1 MKKQLL
7 IALSTALLSSSLL
20 AAGGGAKLE
29 KAPIDV
35 HDEKSLQN
43 GLRYFM
49 NYCSGCHSLDS
60 SRYNRVAKD
69 AGMSVVPTDDSPE
82 AAALADANAK
92 LMQENIVFTTDKEGK
107 PVNLGSLMHSSIN
120 KEDAANWFGA
130 APPDLSLVGR
140 SRGADWIYTYLKSFY
155 LDPKRPVGVNNTA
168 FPNVG
173 MPHVLWELQG
183 WQTLEEHN
191 DGHGHVEQKLHLS
204 EPGSMSP
211 AEYDIVVRDLTNFL
225 TYVSEPAQLHRTTY
239 GIFTLI
245 FLAFFTVLAYML
257 KKEYWKDIH

>member
-7 IALSTALLSSSLL
+7 IALSTALISSSLW
-20 AAGGGAKLE
+20 ASGGAALE
-29 KAPIDV
+29 KAPIDL
-35 HDEKSLQN
+35 HNKASLQN
-43 GLRYFM
+43 GLRYYM

-60 SRYNRVAKD
+60 ARYNRVAKD
-69 AGMSVVPTDDSPE
+69 AGMAVVPEDDSE
-82 AAALADANAK
+82 QAATLADTNAK
-92 LMQENIVFTTDKEGK
+92 LMYENIVFVTDKEGK

-120 KEDAANWFGA
+120 KEDAAKWFGA
-130 APPDLSLVGR
+130 PPPDLSLVGR

-155 LDPKRPVGVNNTA
+155 LDPKRPTGVNNTA

-183 WQTLEEHN
+183 WQKLEEHDN
-191 DGHGHVEQKLHLS
+191 GHGHVEKKLHLA
-204 EPGSMSP
+204 EPGTMSA

-225 TYVSEPAQLHRTTY
+225 TYVSEPAQLHRKTY
-239 GIFTLI
+239 GVFTLI